1 MNDKMKRFLT
11 SIGIN
16 NLESFDLDF
25 DLVTRNPF
33 KREQVDMLVVKDTP
47 WDYEYLEQLQHALET
62 VTYPIDIK
70 FSYKKKPT
78 VEDAIRL
85 FPDWHRSHNR
95 FVSEQVLENK
105 DGQILFVFKTDEDLK
120 KNRQIMDD
128 FKEFLKFLSYR
139 FDVISEVREEEKTTP
154 NVSQKVLEKMEEKA
168 NEVYEEENA
177 ERGDEEDDSYYKNA
191 EMVEEEEEETALKAY
206 EEQYIEALKDN
217 ISRLKDLGKN
227 TKINKTNSDYDP
239 QSWRDSIPFKKY
251 TDFSLI
257 KEDSGNV
264 DITGEVFGIDKIR
277 TNFFGKAVCPCGLGN
292 GTQAINIRIVEN
304 KHTSVEDIEK
314 LKNSMYIH
322 IKGYAEADKRSGQ
335 VSVTA
340 RGFEI
345 VPPPAMRSDD
355 EEQKRVELHLHTRMS
370 VMDGVTSITDYC
382 KLAKAMGH
390 KAVAVT
396 DHGVVQSFPEAQ
408 NAQKETGVKILYGSE
423 LYMVNDELPFALN
436 PQPIPLRN
444 TAYVVFD
451 LETTG
456 LSKEYDRITEF
467 GAIRFEH
474 GNIVKTEDFF
484 INPTIPIPQ
493 KVQDKT
499 HITQAMVNNAPKF
512 EECADRIIDF
522 FKDAIIV
529 SHNIT
534 FDLGF
539 INASLIRMGREPIN
553 PPAIDTLSLSHYMFP
568 EAGSHR
574 LGSLSRNLGIQ
585 SYNDEEAHRAD
596 YDAKVLNEVW
606 LAMLNRLTEHNM
618 DLKHSDLAEIKTT
631 EAMLKHIRPS
641 HINCLVKDEDGFRA
655 LYELVSLS
663 HIKYLADVPKTPK
676 REISRLREHLLLG
689 SACCNGEV
697 FDAARTM
704 TKADLKEVM
713 KFYDFIEV
721 QPPENYRHLVNLGSI
736 DSFDEVKKYI
746 KDIVECADEIGKPVV
761 ATGDVHYLN
770 PEDKITRDVY
780 ISAKAVGGKLHPL
793 HMRDTSLQA
802 PDQHYR
808 STKEMLDA
816 FSFLGKEKAFE
827 IVVTNTNKIADSIG
841 EFNPIKKDL
850 HPPIIEEAPQVLR
863 DTCYAKAHEIYG
875 DPLPEEIQTR
885 LERELSGIID
895 NGYSVTYYIAHEIVR
910 RANEA
915 GFVVGSRGSVG
926 SSFAAHMFGITEV
939 NPLRPHYH
947 CPKCKHLEWIDDPN
961 IHSGYDLP
969 DKKCPIC
976 GEKMVG
982 DGQNIPFETF
992 LGFNADKIPDIDLN
1006 FPSDYQKIAFNSTKD
1021 IFGPNN
1027 VFRAGTIETVA
1038 EKTAFGYVRGYFE
1051 ERGVDPSTIP
1061 SSYIAYLAS
1070 HVADTKR
1077 TTGQHPGGI
1086 MVLPKSCN
1094 IYDFT
1099 PIQYPADD
1107 KESDWLTTH
1116 LDYTALHDALLK
1128 LDLLGHVDPLAL
1140 RLMTEM
1146 TGVNMK
1152 DIPLNDKKV
1161 ISLFTTDKALERS
1174 GNYLKVKNG
1183 ASGLP
1188 EFGTDVCRDILLGAQ
1203 PKSFADLVVVAGLAH
1218 GTDVWQGNASEL
1230 IKNGTCTIREVIGCR
1245 DDIMTYLIKKGV
1257 QPKTAFNT
1265 MESVRKGRKIP
1276 KEAEE
1281 ALRACNVPEWYI
1293 DSCNKI
1299 KYMFPKAHAVAYVTM
1314 AVRVG
1319 YFKLYYPLEF
1329 YAVWFSARCKQYD
1342 IEPMLGG
1349 KEAII
1354 QRYDELKGRKNK
1366 HEKLSPKETDI
1377 LKMLTVAIEMT
1388 ERGYKFEKVDL
1399 YKSKAT
1405 EFVVDHE
1412 NKSLICPF
1420 IVIDGLG
1427 ENAAISVVEA
1437 REKGPFSSK
1446 EDLLKR
1452 TKLSSTNVEDLSK
1465 IGTLDG
1471 MGDSDQMSLFEFGLD
1486 L

>member
-1 MNDKMKRFLT
+1 MNDKMRRFLT

-16 NLESFDLDF
+16 DLERFDLDF

-33 KREQVDMLVVKDTP
+33 VRDQVDMLVVKDTP
-47 WDYEYLEQLQHALET
+47 WDFDLLDEFQHGLET
-62 VTYPIDIK
+62 ITYAYDIK

-78 VEDAIRL
+78 VEDAIKL
-85 FPDWHRSHNR
+85 FDDWHRTHNR
-95 FVSEQVLENK
+95 YVSNQIIEPDNDAILFIYKSEEEKQNNH
-105 DGQILFVFKTDEDLK
+105 QIL
-120 KNRQIMDD
+120 DD
-128 FKEFLKFLSYR
+128 FKQFLQFLSYR
-139 FDVISEVREEEKTTP
+139 FEIKTEIREEEKTTP
-154 NVSQKVLEKMEEKA
+154 NVSQKTLEKMEAKA
-168 NEVYEEENA
+168 NKVYEEENA
-177 ERGDEEDDSYYKNA
+177 QNEDEDDSYYKNA
-191 EMVEEEEEETALKAY
+191 EMVEEEENENAIREY
-206 EEQYIEALKDN
+206 EEQYIESLKSN
-217 ISRLKDLGKN
+217 ISHLKDLGKN
-227 TKINKTNSDYDP
+227 TKNNKASNSDYDP
-239 QSWRDSIPFKKY
+239 QAWRDTIPFKKI

-257 KEDSGNV
+257 KEDTGNV

-277 TNFFGKAVCPCGLGN
+277 TNFYGKAFCPCGLGN

-304 KHTSVEDIEK
+304 KHTTVEDIEK
-314 LKNSMYIH
+314 LKNSMFIH
-322 IKGYAEADKRSGQ
+322 IKGYPEADKRTGQ
-335 VSVTA
+335 VSVVA

-370 VMDGVTSITDYC
+370 VMDGVASITDYC

-390 KAVAVT
+390 KAIAVT

-408 NAQKETGVKILYGSE
+408 SAQKDTGVKILYGSE

-436 PQPIPLRN
+436 PQPILLRN
-444 TAYVVFD
+444 TPYVVFD

-474 GNIVKTEDFF
+474 GNVTKTIDFF
-484 INPTIPIPQ
+484 INPEMPIPQ
-493 KVQDKT
+493 KIQDKT
-499 HITQAMVNNAPKF
+499 HITQAMVDACPNI
-512 EECADRIIDF
+512 EQSIDRIIDF

-539 INASLIRMGREPIN
+539 INAALIRMGREPIN

-596 YDAKVLNEVW
+596 YDARVLNEVW

-641 HINCLVKDEDGFRA
+641 HINCLVKDEEGFRD

-676 REISRLREHLLLG
+676 REIARLRQHLLLG

-697 FDAARTM
+697 FDGSRTM

-721 QPPENYRHLVNLGSI
+721 QPPENYRHLVNMGSVE
-736 DSFDEVKKYI
+736 SLDEVKKYL

-793 HMRDTSLQA
+793 HMRDTSLSA

-816 FSFLGKEKAFE
+816 FAFLGKEKAFE

-841 EFNPIKKDL
+841 EFKPIKKDL
-850 HPPIIEEAPQVLR
+850 HTPEIENAPQILR
-863 DTCYAKAHEIYG
+863 DTCYAKAKEIYG
-875 DPLPEEIQTR
+875 DPLPEEIENR
-885 LERELSGIID
+885 LKKELSGIID

-915 GFVVGSRGSVG
+915 GYVVGSRGSVG

-947 CPKCKHLEWIDDPN
+947 CPKCKHLEFVDDPE
-961 IHSGYDLP
+961 ILSGYDLP

-976 GEKMVG
+976 GEKMIG

-1006 FPSDYQKIAFNSTKD
+1006 FPSDYQKQAFDSTKI
-1021 IFGPNN
+1021 IFGENN

-1038 EKTAFGYVRGYFE
+1038 DKTAFGYVRGYFE
-1051 ERGVDPSTIP
+1051 ERGIDPSTIN
-1061 SSYIAYLAS
+1061 SAYIAYLAS

-1086 MVLPKSCN
+1086 MVLPKTCQ

-1116 LDYTALHDALLK
+1116 LDYRALHDALLK

-1140 RLMTEM
+1140 RLMTKM
-1146 TGVNMK
+1146 TGINMK

-1161 ISLFTTDKALERS
+1161 ISLFTSDKALERS
-1174 GNYLKVKNG
+1174 GNYLKVRNG

-1188 EFGTDVCRDILLGAQ
+1188 EFGTDVCRDILLGAKPQ
-1203 PKSFADLVVVAGLAH
+1203 SFADLVVVAGLAH

-1230 IKNGTCTIREVIGCR
+1230 IKNGTCTIRQVIGCR
-1245 DDIMTYLIKKGV
+1245 DDIMTYLIRKGV
-1257 QPKTAFNT
+1257 QPITAFNT
-1265 MESVRKGRKIP
+1265 MESVRKGKKIP

-1281 ALRACNVPEWYI
+1281 PLRACNVPEWYI
-1293 DSCNKI
+1293 ESCNKI

-1354 QRYDELKGRKNK
+1354 SRYEELRGRKNK

-1388 ERGYKFEKVDL
+1388 ERGFTFKKVDL
-1399 YKSKAT
+1399 YKSEAT
-1405 EFVVDHE
+1405 EFIVDKE
-1412 NKSLICPF
+1412 NNALICPF

-1427 ENAAISVVEA
+1427 EAAAQSVVDD
-1437 REKGPFSSK
+1437 RVKGPYSSK
-1446 EDLLKR
+1446 EDLLRR

-1465 IGTLDG
+1465 IGTLDDL
-1471 MGDSDQMSLFEFGLD
+1471 GDSDQMSLFEFGLD

>member
-16 NLESFDLDF
+16 NLERFDLDF

-33 KREQVDMLVVKDTP
+33 KHEQVDMLVVKDSP
-47 WDYEYLEQLQHALET
+47 WEYELLEEFQHALET
-62 VTYPIDIK
+62 VTYPYDIK

-78 VEDAIRL
+78 ALDAIKL
-85 FPDWHRSHNR
+85 FPDWHRAHNR
-95 FVSEQVLENK
+95 FVSDQLLEAK
-105 DGQILFVFKTDEDLK
+105 DSTIIFVFKSEEEK
-120 KNRQIMDD
+120 EKNQQILVD
-128 FKEFLKFLSYR
+128 FKQFLDFLGYR
-139 FDVISEVREEEKTTP
+139 FDLNSEVRIEEKTTP

-168 NEVYEEENA
+168 NKVYDEENA
-177 ERGDEEDDSYYKNA
+177 ASPDDDDSYYKNS
-191 EMVEEEEEETALKAY
+191 EMVEEEENKNALIEY
-206 EEQYIEALKDN
+206 EEQYIEALKTN
-217 ISRLKDLGKN
+217 ISHLKDLGKN
-227 TKINKTNSDYDP
+227 TKKNKTTNSDYDP
-239 QSWRDSIPFKKY
+239 QAWRDTIPFKKIA
-251 TDFSLI
+251 DFSLI
-257 KEDSGNV
+257 KEDTGNIDV
-264 DITGEVFGIDKIR
+264 SGEVFGIDKIR

-292 GTQAINIRIVEN
+292 GKQAINIRIVQN
-304 KHTSVEDIEK
+304 KYTKVEDIEK
-314 LKNSMYIH
+314 LKNGMFIH
-322 IKGYAEADKRSGQ
+322 IKGYAEADKRNGQ
-335 VSVTA
+335 LSITA

-345 VPPPAMRSDD
+345 IPPPAMRSDD

-370 VMDGVTSITDYC
+370 VMDGVTSIGDYC

-390 KAVAVT
+390 KAIAVT
-396 DHGVVQSFPEAQ
+396 DHGVVQSFPQAQ
-408 NAQKETGVKILYGSE
+408 DAQKDTGVKILYGSE
-423 LYMVNDELPFALN
+423 LYMVNDDLPFALN
-436 PQPIPLRN
+436 PVPTPLKSA
-444 TAYVVFD
+444 AYVVFD

-474 GNIVKTEDFF
+474 GNVVQTEDFF
-484 INPTIPIPQ
+484 INPGIPIPQ

-512 EECADRIIDF
+512 EDCADRIINF

-553 PPAIDTLSLSHYMFP
+553 PPAIDTLSLSHYLFP

-596 YDAKVLNEVW
+596 YDARVLNEVW
-606 LAMLNRLTEHNM
+606 LAMLNRITEKNH

-641 HINCLVKDEDGFRA
+641 HINCIVKDEAGFRD

-676 REISRLREHLLLG
+676 REIARLRKHLLLG

-697 FDAARTM
+697 FDGARTM

-721 QPPENYRHLVNLGSI
+721 QPPENYRHLVNLGGVE
-736 DSFDEVKKYI
+736 SFDEIKKYI

-793 HMRDTSLQA
+793 HMRDTSLEA

-808 STKEMLDA
+808 STKEMLNA

-827 IVVTNTNKIADSIG
+827 IVVTNTNAIADSIN
-841 EFNPIKKDL
+841 EFKPIKKDL
-850 HPPIIEEAPQVLR
+850 HKPEIENAPTILR
-863 DTCYAKAHEIYG
+863 DTCYAKTKEIYG
-875 DPLPEEIQTR
+875 DPLPEEIQNR
-885 LERELSGIID
+885 LEKELSGIID

-947 CPKCKHLEWIDDPN
+947 CPKCKHLEFIDDPDVQ
-961 IHSGYDLP
+961 SGYDLP

-976 GEKMVG
+976 GEKLIG

-1006 FPSDYQKIAFNSTKD
+1006 FPSDYQKKAFDCTKD
-1021 IFGPNN
+1021 IFGEHN

-1038 EKTAFGYVRGYFE
+1038 DKTAFGYVRGYYE
-1051 ERGVDPSTIP
+1051 ERGIDPSTI
-1061 SSYIAYLAS
+1061 SSAYIAYLAS

-1086 MVLPKSCN
+1086 MVLPKSCE

-1116 LDYTALHDALLK
+1116 LDYRALHDALLK

-1140 RLMTEM
+1140 RLMTQM

-1152 DIPLNDKKV
+1152 DIPLNDQKV
-1161 ISLFTTDKALERS
+1161 ISLFTTDKALERE

-1188 EFGTDVCRDILLGAQ
+1188 EFGTDVCRDILLGAKPQ
-1203 PKSFADLVVVAGLAH
+1203 SFADLVVVAGLAH

-1230 IKNGTCTIREVIGCR
+1230 IKNGTCNIRQVIGCR
-1245 DDIMTYLIKKGV
+1245 DDIMTYLIRKGV
-1257 QPKTAFNT
+1257 QPKMAFNT
-1265 MESVRKGRKIP
+1265 MESVRKGKKIP

-1281 ALRACNVPEWYI
+1281 PLRACNVPEWYI
-1293 DSCNKI
+1293 ESCNKI

-1349 KEAII
+1349 KEAVIS
-1354 QRYDELKGRKNK
+1354 RYDELRSRKNK
-1366 HEKLSPKETDI
+1366 HEKLSPKETEI

-1388 ERGYKFEKVDL
+1388 ERGFKFEKVDL
-1399 YKSKAT
+1399 YHSKAT

-1427 ENAAISVVEA
+1427 DAAAESVVEA
-1437 REKGPFSSK
+1437 RKNGPFTSK

-1471 MGDSDQMSLFEFGLD
+1471 LGESDQMSLFEFGLD